1 MGTKPTGTSQVIA
14 QLANVPLFSACS
26 QKDLQTVARAVKDI
40 KHKTGT
46 VVAREGDPGVGLFI
60 ITDGSMDVT
69 VGGKRLSKLGP
80 GDFFGEIA
88 LLDGG
93 PRTATVT
100 ALTDIKLLG
109 LTEWVFRG
117 LMVEHPGIAVKAL
130 QSMAGRLRTATK
142 EATA

>member
-1 MGTKPTGTSQVIA
+1 VGTKPIGTKGVMA
-14 QLANVPLFSACS
+14 QLANVPLFSGCS

-40 KHKTGT
+40 KHKAGT

-60 ITDGSMDVT
+60 ITDGSTDVT
-69 VGGKRLSKLGP
+69 VGGKRMAKLGP

-117 LMVEHPGIAVKAL
+117 LMVEHPGIAVKTL

>member
-1 MGTKPTGTSQVIA
+1 MGTKEVIA
-14 QLANVPLFSACS
+14 QIANVPLFSGCS
-26 QKDLQTVARAVKDI
+26 KKELQTVGRAVKDI
-40 KHKTGT
+40 KHKAGT
-46 VVAREGDPGVGLFI
+46 VIAHEGDPGVGLFI
-60 ITDGSMDVT
+60 IVDGSTEVT
-69 VGGKRLSKLGP
+69 VGGKRLAKLGP

-100 ALTDIKLLG
+100 ALSDVKLLG

-130 QSMAGRLRTATK
+130 ESMAGRLRTATK

>member
-1 MGTKPTGTSQVIA
+1 VGTNEVIA
-14 QLANVPLFSACS
+14 QLAKVPLFSGCS
-26 QKDLQTVARAVKDI
+26 HKELQTVARAVKDI
-40 KHKTGT
+40 KHKAGT

-60 ITDGSMDVT
+60 ITDGSTDVT
-69 VGGKRLSKLGP
+69 VGGKRLAKLGP

-100 ALTDIKLLG
+100 AMTDIKLLG

-117 LMVEHPGIAVKAL
+117 LMVEHPGIAVKTL

>member
-1 MGTKPTGTSQVIA
+1 VGTKEVIA
-14 QLANVPLFSACS
+14 QLAKVPLFSGCS
-26 QKDLQTVARAVKDI
+26 QKELQTVARAVKDI
-40 KHKTGT
+40 KHKAGT
-46 VVAREGDPGVGLFI
+46 VVAHEGDPGVGLFI
-60 ITDGSMDVT
+60 ITDGSTDVT
-69 VGGKRLSKLGP
+69 VGGKRLAKLGP

-117 LMVEHPGIAVKAL
+117 LMIEHPGIAVKAL

-142 EATA
+142 QATA

>member
-1 MGTKPTGTSQVIA
+1 MGTNQVTT
-14 QLANVPLFSACS
+14 QLAKVPLFSGCS
-26 QKDLQTVARAVKDI
+26 QKELQTVGRAVKEI
-40 KHKTGT
+40 KHKAGT

-60 ITDGSMDVT
+60 ITDGSAEVT
-69 VGGKRLSKLGP
+69 VGGKGMAKLGP

-100 ALTDIKLLG
+100 ATADVKLLG

-142 EATA
+142 EASA